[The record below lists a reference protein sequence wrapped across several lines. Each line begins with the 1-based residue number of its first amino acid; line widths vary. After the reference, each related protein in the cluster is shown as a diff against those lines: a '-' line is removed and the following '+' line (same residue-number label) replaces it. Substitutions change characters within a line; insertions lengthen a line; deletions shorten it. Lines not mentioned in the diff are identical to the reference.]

1 MGQVTGNEET
11 QVTELTLGTGT
22 LLAIFFAVAIMC
34 GIFFSLGYSIGKN
47 STPLSTQIGDTPAVA
62 LAKSSQGGAKPTAS
76 SSAPVPASDCP
87 AGQSCPGAS
96 STDETTLLN
105 QPAKSS
111 SPSAVPETPSSTD
124 NPVNKTSQSETP
136 ATSPKTPAPPESAA
150 SAESGFMVQVAAVT
164 RQEDADALVS
174 ALRRKSYP
182 VFVTNSSSDKLF
194 HVQVGPFAEA
204 KDAESMRS
212 KLAGDGYNAIVKK

>member
-11 QVTELTLGTGT
+11 QDTELTLGTGT

-76 SSAPVPASDCP
+76 SSLPVPASDCP
-87 AGQSCPGAS
+87 EGRSCPGVS

-105 QPAKSS
+105 QAAKSPPPAAVPQTPS
-111 SPSAVPETPSSTD
+111 SSDNSDKTPKPETP
-124 NPVNKTSQSETP
+124 V
-136 ATSPKTPAPPESAA
+136 PKAPAPPEPAA
-150 SAESGFMVQVAAVT
+150 SATSGFMVQVAAVT

-212 KLAGDGYNAIVKK
+212 RLANDGYNAIVKK